1 MIVRIIGTLEKL
13 LKSQHVQNLEKKPLP
28 AVFVKAQK
36 KKVFYKSFQVFLRL
50 DIIMHQSGLQIDL
63 QPVKKLV
70 QKAAIVKMK
79 TVQQQQSKEVL
90 LL

>member
-28 AVFVKAQK
+28 AVFEKAQK
-36 KKVFYKSFQVFLRL
+36 KIVFLRL

>member
-1 MIVRIIGTLEKL
+1 MEYWTIWKKLHQLES
-13 LKSQHVQNLEKKPLP
+13 LKYVLFSISKN
-28 AVFVKAQK
+28 
-36 KKVFYKSFQVFLRL
+36 
-50 DIIMHQSGLQIDL
+50 L

>member
-1 MIVRIIGTLEKL
+1 MIVRIIGIMEAL
-13 LKSQHVQNLEKKPLP
+13 LQSRHVQNLEKKPLHVASVGKP
-28 AVFVKAQK
+28 QKEKA
-36 KKVFYKSFQVFLRL
+36 FLRL

-63 QPVKKLV
+63 QPVKMMV

>member
-1 MIVRIIGTLEKL
+1 
-13 LKSQHVQNLEKKPLP
+13 
-28 AVFVKAQK
+28 
-36 KKVFYKSFQVFLRL
+36 
-50 DIIMHQSGLQIDL
+50 MHQSGLQIDL
-63 QPVKKLV
+63 QPVKMMV

>member
-1 MIVRIIGTLEKL
+1 MRIIGTLEKL
-13 LKSQHVQNLEKKPLP
+13 LKSQHVQNLEKKLLP

-36 KKVFYKSFQVFLRL
+36 KKAFLRL

-63 QPVKKLV
+63 QPVKMMV

-79 TVQQQQSKEVL
+79 TVQQQQSKEASL
-90 LL
+90 L

>member
-36 KKVFYKSFQVFLRL
+36 KKVFLRL